1 MSIAAGSRGRRHEP
15 QRASDIARAA
25 ARQTVRTLTEDLK
38 PGKISHRLAYVRIG
52 VSLMLCAMLLRT
64 GYLQTIGS
72 GQYRDASVS
81 QRTRVNTV
89 HAERGSILDRNGLEL
104 AIPVPL
110 RTVYAD
116 PREVVDPVGTA
127 HAVAALLAMTPE
139 AEVALA
145 EKLQDKTSSFTYIAR
160 QASQEVA
167 DSLIALQLPGVS
179 AYNESGRE
187 LTSDGLRALVGRT
200 DPDGLGTSGLEKQFD
215 VLLAGVNGR
224 QVREVSA
231 KGQSIPATQDNS
243 VAAIPGKTLVTT
255 IDRNIQFQVDGIL
268 AQQIAR
274 LQARSGTAIVMDS
287 TTGEIFAMST
297 LRLNEDG
304 TYSADSGN
312 IAAVEANEPGSVAK
326 VFSIAAAINEG
337 KVDAT
342 TVFNVPPTFI
352 ANKGTKW
359 QQPINDAYPHGL
371 EDMSVRKII
380 VDSSN
385 VGTLMIGQ
393 TIGPDKLHD
402 YLKSFGFG
410 AKSAIDFPGET
421 KGILQPSDKW
431 AGAKKFTTSYGYG
444 YSATALQLIAGVNV
458 VANNGNY
465 VAPRLV
471 TATVTKDGVN
481 EPIAAGEQH
490 AVITPETAA
499 TMRSLMTDVVCFGTA
514 TLGKVPGMS
523 VAGKTGTAYKRQDNG
538 TYVADDGSRSYFAS
552 FIGFIPAQQ
561 PRFTVLVSIDE
572 PNADSMDRFGGT
584 AAAPVFANIAQVLI
598 SELDIRPNA
607 ADLGCPKERPAE
619 LGPKH

>member
-1 MSIAAGSRGRRHEP
+1 MSIAAGTRGRRHEP
-15 QRASDIARAA
+15 QRAGDIARAA

-52 VSLMLCAMLLRT
+52 VSLLLCAMLLRT

-81 QRTRVNTV
+81 QRTRVNV
-89 HAERGSILDRNGLEL
+89 LYAERGSILDRNGLEL
-104 AIPVPL
+104 ALPIPL

-116 PREVVDPVGTA
+116 PREVVDAIGTA
-127 HAVAALLAMTPE
+127 RAVAALLGMTPE

-145 EKLQDKTSSFTYIAR
+145 EKLQDKSKSFTYIAR

-167 DSLIALQLPGVS
+167 DTLLALDLPGVS
-179 AYNESGRE
+179 SYKESGRE

-215 VLLAGVNGR
+215 ILLAGVNGR

-231 KGQSIPATQDNS
+231 KGQSIPATQDNTVS
-243 VAAIPGKTLVTT
+243 AIPGKTLVTT

-287 TTGEIFAMST
+287 ATGEIYAMST

-342 TVFNVPPTFI
+342 SPFTVPPVFV

-359 QQPINDAYPHGL
+359 ENVLRDAYPH
-371 EDMSVRKII
+371 EIEEMSVRKIF

-385 VGTLMIGQ
+385 VGTLMVGQ

-402 YLKSFGFG
+402 YLQSFGFG
-410 AKSAIDFPGET
+410 AKSAVDFPGET
-421 KGILQPSDKW
+421 KGILLSADKW
-431 AGAKKFTTSYGYG
+431 VGSQKFTTSYGYG
-444 YSATALQLIAGVNV
+444 YSTTALQLIAGVNV

-471 TATVTKDGVN
+471 TATVTKDGLN
-481 EPIAAGEQH
+481 EPIAATEQH

-499 TMRSLMTDVVCFGTA
+499 TMRSLMSDVVCFGTA
-514 TLGKVPGMS
+514 TLGKVPGIT
-523 VAGKTGTAYKRQDNG
+523 VAGKTGTAYKRQDNK

-552 FIGFIPAQQ
+552 FVGFIPAQQ

-572 PNADSMDRFGGT
+572 PNAASLDRFGGT

-598 SELDIRPNA
+598 SELDIRPDA

>member
-1 MSIAAGSRGRRHEP
+1 MSIAAGSRGRRQEP
-15 QRASDIARAA
+15 QRASDMARAA

-104 AIPVPL
+104 AIPVPY

-231 KGQSIPATQDNS
+231 KGQSIPASQDSS

-287 TTGEIFAMST
+287 ATGEIFAMST

-337 KVDAT
+337 KVDST

-421 KGILQPSDKW
+421 KGILQSSDKW

-514 TLGKVPGMS
+514 TLGKVPGMT

>member
-15 QRASDIARAA
+15 QRAGDIARAA
-25 ARQTVRTLTEDLK
+25 ARHTVRKLTEDLK
-38 PGKISHRLAYVRIG
+38 PGKISHRLAYVRIV
-52 VSLMLCAMLLRT
+52 VSLLLCAMLLRT
-64 GYLQTIGS
+64 AYLQTVGS
-72 GQYRDASVS
+72 GQYRDASIS
-81 QRTRVNTV
+81 QRTRVNV
-89 HAERGSILDRNGLEL
+89 VKAERGSILDRNGLEL
-104 AIPVPL
+104 AIPIPM
-110 RTVYAD
+110 RTVFAD
-116 PREVVDPVGTA
+116 PREVIDPIGTA
-127 HAVAALLAMTPE
+127 RAIAALLAMSPE
-139 AEVALA
+139 AEIALA
-145 EKLQDKTSSFTYIAR
+145 EKLQDKTSSFTYVAR
-160 QASQEVA
+160 QTSQEVA
-167 DSLIALQLPGVS
+167 DSLIALGLPGVS
-179 AYNESGRE
+179 SYREAGRE
-187 LTSDGLRALVGRT
+187 LTSNGLRALVGRT
-200 DPDGLGTSGLEKQFD
+200 DPDGLGTSGLEMQFD
-215 VLLAGVNGR
+215 MLLAGVNGR
-224 QVREVSA
+224 EVREVSA
-231 KGQSIPATQDNS
+231 KGQSIPATQDDS
-243 VAAIPGKTLVTT
+243 VLAIPGKTLVTT

-268 AQQIAR
+268 AQQVAR

-287 TTGEIFAMST
+287 ATGEIFAMST

-337 KVDAT
+337 KVDST

-402 YLKSFGFG
+402 YLKLFGFG

-421 KGILQPSDKW
+421 KGILQSADKW

-444 YSATALQLIAGVNV
+444 YSTTALQMIAGVNV

-471 TATVTKDGVN
+471 TATVTNDGLS
-481 EPIAAGEQH
+481 EPIAATEQH

-499 TMRSLMTDVVCFGTA
+499 TMRALMSDVVCFGTA
-514 TLGKVPGMS
+514 TLGKVPGMT
-523 VAGKTGTAYKRQDNG
+523 VAGKTGTSYKRQDNG
-538 TYVADDGSRSYFAS
+538 TYIADDGSRSYFAS
-552 FIGFIPAQQ
+552 FVGFIPAQQ

-598 SELDIRPNA
+598 SELDIRPDA

>member
-15 QRASDIARAA
+15 QRAGDIARAA
-25 ARQTVRTLTEDLK
+25 ARHTVRTLTEDLK
-38 PGKISHRLAYVRIG
+38 PGKISHRLAYVRIV
-52 VSLMLCAMLLRT
+52 VSLLLCTMLLRT
-64 GYLQTIGS
+64 AYLQTIGS

-81 QRTRVNTV
+81 QRTRVNV
-89 HAERGSILDRNGLEL
+89 VKAERGSILDRNGLEL
-104 AIPVPL
+104 AIPIPL
-110 RTVYAD
+110 RTVFAD
-116 PREVVDPVGTA
+116 PREVIDPIGTA
-127 HAVAALLAMTPE
+127 RAIAALLAMSPE
-139 AEVALA
+139 AEIALA
-145 EKLQDKTSSFTYIAR
+145 EKLQDKTSSFTYVAR
-160 QASQEVA
+160 QTSQEVA
-167 DSLIALQLPGVS
+167 DSLIALGLPGVS
-179 AYNESGRE
+179 SYKESGRE

-243 VAAIPGKTLVTT
+243 VSAIPGMTLVTT

-268 AQQIAR
+268 AQQVAR

-287 TTGEIFAMST
+287 ATGEIFAMST

-337 KVDAT
+337 KVDST

-410 AKSAIDFPGET
+410 SKSAIDFPGET
-421 KGILQPSDKW
+421 KGILQSADKW

-444 YSATALQLIAGVNV
+444 YSTTALQMIAGVNV

-471 TATVTKDGVN
+471 TATVTKDGLN
-481 EPIAAGEQH
+481 EPIAATEQH

-499 TMRSLMTDVVCFGTA
+499 TMRALMSDVVCFGTA
-514 TLGKVPGMS
+514 TLGKVPGMT

-538 TYVADDGSRSYFAS
+538 TYVADDGSRAYFAS
-552 FIGFIPAQQ
+552 FVGFIPAQQ

-572 PNADSMDRFGGT
+572 PNADSLDRFGGT

-598 SELDIRPNA
+598 SELDIRPDA

>member
-15 QRASDIARAA
+15 QRASDLARAA

-52 VSLMLCAMLLRT
+52 VSLLLCAMLLRT

-81 QRTRVNTV
+81 QRTRVNV
-89 HAERGSILDRNGLEL
+89 VKAERGSILDRNGLEL
-104 AIPVPL
+104 AIPIPL
-110 RTVYAD
+110 RTVFAD
-116 PREVVDPVGTA
+116 PREVIDPVGTA
-127 HAVAALLAMTPE
+127 RAIAAVLAMSPE
-139 AEVALA
+139 AEIVLA
-145 EKLQDKTSSFTYIAR
+145 EKLQDKTSSFTYVAR
-160 QASQEVA
+160 QTTQEVA
-167 DSLIALQLPGVS
+167 DTLIALQLPGVS
-179 AYNESGRE
+179 SYKESGRE

-200 DPDGLGTSGLEKQFD
+200 DPDGLGTSGLEMQFD
-215 VLLAGVNGR
+215 LLLAGVNGR

-231 KGQSIPATQDNS
+231 KGQSIPATQDES
-243 VAAIPGKTLVTT
+243 VSAIPGKTLVTT

-287 TTGEIFAMST
+287 ATGEIFAMST

-337 KVDAT
+337 QVEPK
-342 TVFNVPPTFI
+342 TVFSVPPTFI

-359 QQPINDAYPHGL
+359 EQPINDAYPHGL
-371 EDMSVRKII
+371 EDMSVRKIL

-421 KGILQPSDKW
+421 KGILQSANKW
-431 AGAKKFTTSYGYG
+431 QGAKKFTTSYGYG
-444 YSATALQLIAGVNV
+444 YSTTALQLIAGVNV

-471 TATVTKDGVN
+471 TATVTKDGLN
-481 EPIAAGEQH
+481 ESIPPNEQH

-499 TMRSLMTDVVCFGTA
+499 TMRSMMSDVVCFGTA
-514 TLGKVPGMS
+514 TLGKVPGIK

-538 TYVADDGSRSYFAS
+538 KYAADDGSRSYFAS
-552 FIGFIPAQQ
+552 FVGFIPAEQ

-572 PNADSMDRFGGT
+572 PNANSLDRFGGT

-598 SELDIRPNA
+598 SELDIRPDA

>member
-15 QRASDIARAA
+15 QRAGDIARAA
-25 ARQTVRTLTEDLK
+25 ARNTVRTLTEDLK
-38 PGKISHRLAYVRIG
+38 PGKITHRLAYVRIL
-52 VSLMLCAMLLRT
+52 VSLLLCAMLIRT

-81 QRTRVNTV
+81 QRTRVNPV
-89 HAERGSILDRNGLEL
+89 KAERGSILDRNGLEL
-104 AIPVPL
+104 AIPIPL
-110 RTVYAD
+110 RTVVAD
-116 PREVVDPVGTA
+116 PREVIDPVGTA
-127 HAVAALLAMTPE
+127 RAIAVVLGLSPE
-139 AEVALA
+139 AEIALA
-145 EKLQDKTSSFTYIAR
+145 ERLQDKTLRFTYVAR
-160 QASQEVA
+160 QTSQEVA
-167 DSLIALQLPGVS
+167 DSLLALGLPGVS
-179 AYNESGRE
+179 SRKETGRE
-187 LTSDGLRALVGRT
+187 LTSEGLRARVGRT
-200 DPDGLGTSGLEKQFD
+200 DPDGLGTSGLEMQFD
-215 VLLAGVNGR
+215 ILLAGVDGR
-224 QVREVSA
+224 EVREVSA

-243 VAAIPGKTLVTT
+243 VSAIPGKTLVTT

-268 AQQIAR
+268 AQQVAR

-287 TTGEIFAMST
+287 ATGEIFAMST

-337 KVDAT
+337 KVDQKSS
-342 TVFNVPPTFI
+342 FNVPPLFV
-352 ANKGTKW
+352 ANKGTEW
-359 QQPINDAYPHGL
+359 ENVLRDAYPHGL
-371 EDMSVRKII
+371 EEMSVRKIF

-385 VGTLMIGQ
+385 VGTLMVGQ
-393 TIGPDKLHD
+393 TIGPEKLHD
-402 YLKSFGFG
+402 YLQSFGFG
-410 AKSAIDFPGET
+410 SKSAIDFPGET
-421 KGILQPSDKW
+421 KGILQPANKW
-431 AGAKKFTTSYGYG
+431 IGSKKFTMSYGYG
-444 YSATALQLIAGVNV
+444 YSTTALQLIAGVNV

-471 TATVTKDGVN
+471 TATVTKDGLN
-481 EPIAAGEQH
+481 EPIAATEQH

-499 TMRSLMTDVVCFGTA
+499 TMRALMSDVVCFGTA
-514 TLGKVPGMS
+514 TLGKVPGMT

-538 TYVADDGSRSYFAS
+538 KYAADDGSRSYFAS
-552 FIGFIPAQQ
+552 FVGFIPAQK

-572 PNADSMDRFGGT
+572 PNADSLDRFGGT

-598 SELDIRPNA
+598 SELDIRPDA

>member
-1 MSIAAGSRGRRHEP
+1 
-15 QRASDIARAA
+15 
-25 ARQTVRTLTEDLK
+25 
-38 PGKISHRLAYVRIG
+38 
-52 VSLMLCAMLLRT
+52 
-64 GYLQTIGS
+64 
-72 GQYRDASVS
+72 
-81 QRTRVNTV
+81 
-89 HAERGSILDRNGLEL
+89 
-104 AIPVPL
+104 
-110 RTVYAD
+110 VYAD
-116 PREVVDPVGTA
+116 PREVIDPIGTA
-127 HAVAALLAMTPE
+127 RAIAALLAMSPE
-139 AEVALA
+139 DEIALA
-145 EKLQDKTSSFTYIAR
+145 EKLQDKTSSFTYVAR
-160 QASQEVA
+160 QTSQEVA
-167 DSLIALQLPGVS
+167 DSLIALGLPGVS
-179 AYNESGRE
+179 SYKESGRE

-243 VAAIPGKTLVTT
+243 VSAIPGKTLVTT

-287 TTGEIFAMST
+287 ATGEIFAMST

-337 KVDAT
+337 KVDPT

-359 QQPINDAYPHGL
+359 EQPINDAYPHGL

-393 TIGPDKLHD
+393 TIGPDKMYD
-402 YLKSFGFG
+402 YLRSFGFG
-410 AKSAIDFPGET
+410 SKSAIEFPGET
-421 KGILQPSDKW
+421 KGILQSADKW

-444 YSATALQLIAGVNV
+444 YSTTALQLIAGVNV

-471 TATVTKDGVN
+471 TATVTRDGLN
-481 EPIAAGEQH
+481 ESIAAPEQH

-499 TMRSLMTDVVCFGTA
+499 TMRAMMSDVVCFGTA
-514 TLGKVPGMS
+514 KLGKVPGMT
-523 VAGKTGTAYKRQDNG
+523 VAGKTGTSYKRQDNG
-538 TYVADDGSRSYFAS
+538 TYIADDGSRSYFAS
-552 FIGFIPAQQ
+552 FVGFIPAQQ

-598 SELDIRPNA
+598 SELDIRPDA

>member
-1 MSIAAGSRGRRHEP
+1 MSIAAGTRGRRHEP
-15 QRASDIARAA
+15 QRAGDIARAA

-52 VSLMLCAMLLRT
+52 VSLLLCAMLLRT

-81 QRTRVNTV
+81 QRTRVNV
-89 HAERGSILDRNGLEL
+89 LYAERGSILDRNGLEL
-104 AIPVPL
+104 ALPIPL

-116 PREVVDPVGTA
+116 PREVVDAIGTA
-127 HAVAALLAMTPE
+127 RAVAALLGMTPE

-145 EKLQDKTSSFTYIAR
+145 EKLQDKSKSFTYIAR

-167 DSLIALQLPGVS
+167 DTLLALELPGVS
-179 AYNESGRE
+179 SYKESGRE

-215 VLLAGVNGR
+215 ILLAGVNGR

-231 KGQSIPATQDNS
+231 KGQSIPATQDNTVS
-243 VAAIPGKTLVTT
+243 AIPGKTLVTT

-274 LQARSGTAIVMDS
+274 LQARSGIAIVMDS
-287 TTGEIFAMST
+287 ATGEIYAMST

-342 TVFNVPPTFI
+342 SPFTVPPVFV

-359 QQPINDAYPHGL
+359 ENVLRDAYPH
-371 EDMSVRKII
+371 EIEEMSVRKIF

-385 VGTLMIGQ
+385 VGTLMVGQ

-402 YLKSFGFG
+402 YLQSFGFG
-410 AKSAIDFPGET
+410 AKSAVDFPGET
-421 KGILQPSDKW
+421 KGILQSADKW
-431 AGAKKFTTSYGYG
+431 VGSQKFTTSYGYG
-444 YSATALQLIAGVNV
+444 YSTTALQLIAGVNV

-471 TATVTKDGVN
+471 TATVTKDGLN
-481 EPIAAGEQH
+481 EPIAATEQH

-499 TMRSLMTDVVCFGTA
+499 TMRSLMSDVVCFGTA
-514 TLGKVPGMS
+514 TLGKVPGIT
-523 VAGKTGTAYKRQDNG
+523 VAGKTGTAYKRQDNK

-552 FIGFIPAQQ
+552 FVGFIPAQQ

-572 PNADSMDRFGGT
+572 PNAASLDRFGGT

-598 SELDIRPNA
+598 SELDIRPDA

>member
-1 MSIAAGSRGRRHEP
+1 MSIAAGTRGRRHEP
-15 QRASDIARAA
+15 QRAGDIARAA

-52 VSLMLCAMLLRT
+52 VSLLLCAMLLRT

-81 QRTRVNTV
+81 QRTRVNV
-89 HAERGSILDRNGLEL
+89 LYAERGSILDRNGLEL
-104 AIPVPL
+104 ALPIPL

-116 PREVVDPVGTA
+116 PREVVDAIGTA
-127 HAVAALLAMTPE
+127 RAVAALLGMTPE

-145 EKLQDKTSSFTYIAR
+145 EKLQDKSKSFTYIAR

-167 DSLIALQLPGVS
+167 DTLLALELPGVS
-179 AYNESGRE
+179 SYKESGRK

-215 VLLAGVNGR
+215 ILLAGVNGR

-231 KGQSIPATQDNS
+231 KGQSIPATQDNTVS
-243 VAAIPGKTLVTT
+243 AIPGKTLVTT

-274 LQARSGTAIVMDS
+274 LQARSGIAIVMDS
-287 TTGEIFAMST
+287 ATGEIYAMST

-342 TVFNVPPTFI
+342 SSFNVPPVFV
-352 ANKGTKW
+352 ANKGTQW
-359 QQPINDAYPHGL
+359 ENVLRDAYPHDL
-371 EDMSVRKII
+371 EEMSVRKIF

-385 VGTLMIGQ
+385 VGTLMVGQ

-402 YLKSFGFG
+402 YLQSFGFG
-410 AKSAIDFPGET
+410 AKSNVDFPGET
-421 KGILQPSDKW
+421 KGILQSADKW
-431 AGAKKFTTSYGYG
+431 VGSQKFTTSYGYG
-444 YSATALQLIAGVNV
+444 YSTTALQLIAGVNV

-471 TATVTKDGVN
+471 TATVTKDGLS
-481 EPIAAGEQH
+481 EPIAAPEQH

-499 TMRSLMTDVVCFGTA
+499 TMRAMMSDVVCFGTA
-514 TLGKVPGMS
+514 TLGRGPGMT

-538 TYVADDGSRSYFAS
+538 TYAADDGSRSYFAS
-552 FIGFIPAQQ
+552 FVGFIPAQQ

-572 PNADSMDRFGGT
+572 PNAASLDRFGGT

-598 SELDIRPNA
+598 SELDIRPDA

>member
-1 MSIAAGSRGRRHEP
+1 MSIAAGSRGRRQEP
-15 QRASDIARAA
+15 VRATDVARAA
-25 ARQTVRTLTEDLK
+25 ARQTVRTFTEDLK
-38 PGKISHRLAYVRIG
+38 PGKIGHRLFYVRTA
-52 VSLMLCAMLLRT
+52 VSLLLVAMLLRT
-64 GYLQTIGS
+64 GYLQTFGS
-72 GQYRDASVS
+72 GQYREASVA
-81 QRTRVNTV
+81 QRTRVRNII
-89 HAERGSILDRNGLEL
+89 AERGSILDRNGLEL

-110 RTVYAD
+110 RTVFAD
-116 PREVVDPVGTA
+116 PREVEDAIGTA
-127 HAVAALLAMTPE
+127 RALA
-139 AEVALA
+139 VALA
-145 EKLQDKTSSFTYIAR
+145 LSPEDEAALAVKLQDKTHSFLYIAR
-160 QASQEVA
+160 QTTQEVA
-167 DSLIALQLPGVS
+167 DSLLALGLPGVS

-200 DPDGLGTSGLEKQFD
+200 DPDGAGTAGLEMQFNE
-215 VLLAGVNGR
+215 LLAGVNGR
-224 QVREVSA
+224 LVREVSA
-231 KGQSIPATQDNS
+231 KGQSIPSTQDNS
-243 VAAIPGKTLVTT
+243 VPAIAGKTLVTT

-268 AQQIAR
+268 SQQIAR

-287 TTGEIFAMST
+287 ATGEIYAMST

-312 IAAVEANEPGSVAK
+312 FAAVEANEPGSVAK

-337 KVDAT
+337 TVDAT
-342 TVFNVPPTFI
+342 TSFKVPPVFI

-359 QQPINDAYPHGL
+359 EQPIKDAYPHGI
-371 EDMSVRKII
+371 EDMTVRKII

-385 VGTLMIGQ
+385 VGTLLVGQ

-410 AKSAIDFPGET
+410 AKTAIDFPGET
-421 KGILQPSDKW
+421 KGILQSANKW

-444 YSATALQLIAGVNV
+444 YSTTALQLIAGVNV

-471 TATVTKDGVN
+471 TATVTKDGLN
-481 EPIAAGEQH
+481 ESIAPTEQH

-499 TMRSLMTDVVCFGTA
+499 TMRSLMSDVVCFGTA
-514 TLGKVPGMS
+514 TLGKVSGMT
-523 VAGKTGTAYKRQDNG
+523 VAGKTGTAYKRQENG

-552 FIGFIPAQQ
+552 FVGFIPAQQ

-598 SELDIRPNA
+598 NELDIRPDA

>member
-15 QRASDIARAA
+15 QRAGDIARAA

-38 PGKISHRLAYVRIG
+38 PGKISHRLAYVRIA

-64 GYLQTIGS
+64 AYLQTIGS

-89 HAERGSILDRNGLEL
+89 KAERGSILDRNGLEL
-104 AIPVPL
+104 AIPIPL
-110 RTVYAD
+110 RTVVAD
-116 PREVVDPVGTA
+116 PREVIDPVGTA
-127 HAVAALLAMTPE
+127 RAIAVVLGLSPE
-139 AEVALA
+139 AEIALA
-145 EKLQDKTSSFTYIAR
+145 ERLQDKTLRFTYVAR
-160 QASQEVA
+160 QTSQEVA
-167 DSLIALQLPGVS
+167 DSLLALGLPGVS
-179 AYNESGRE
+179 SRKETGRE
-187 LTSDGLRALVGRT
+187 LTSEGLRALVGRT
-200 DPDGLGTSGLEKQFD
+200 DPDGLGTSGLEMQFD
-215 VLLAGVNGR
+215 ILLAGVDGR
-224 QVREVSA
+224 EVREVSA

-243 VAAIPGKTLVTT
+243 VSAIPGKTLVTT

-268 AQQIAR
+268 AQQVAR

-287 TTGEIFAMST
+287 ATGEIFAMST

-337 KVDAT
+337 KVDQKSS
-342 TVFNVPPTFI
+342 FNVPPLFV
-352 ANKGTKW
+352 ANKGTEW
-359 QQPINDAYPHGL
+359 ENVLRDAYPHGL
-371 EDMSVRKII
+371 EEMSVRKIF

-385 VGTLMIGQ
+385 VGTLMVGQ
-393 TIGPDKLHD
+393 TIGPEKLHD
-402 YLKSFGFG
+402 YLQSFGFG
-410 AKSAIDFPGET
+410 SKSAIDFPGET
-421 KGILQPSDKW
+421 KGILQPANKW
-431 AGAKKFTTSYGYG
+431 IGSKKFTMSYGYG
-444 YSATALQLIAGVNV
+444 YSTTALQLIAGVNV

-471 TATVTKDGVN
+471 TATVTKDGLN
-481 EPIAAGEQH
+481 EPIAATEQH

-499 TMRSLMTDVVCFGTA
+499 TMRALMSDVVCFGTA
-514 TLGKVPGMS
+514 TLGKVPGMT

-538 TYVADDGSRSYFAS
+538 KYAADDGSRSYFAS
-552 FIGFIPAQQ
+552 FVGFIPAQK

-572 PNADSMDRFGGT
+572 PNADSLDRFGGT

-598 SELDIRPNA
+598 SELDIRPDA

>member
-1 MSIAAGSRGRRHEP
+1 VSIAAGSRGRRQEP
-15 QRASDIARAA
+15 VRATDVARAA
-25 ARQTVRTLTEDLK
+25 ARQTVRTFTEDLK
-38 PGKISHRLAYVRIG
+38 PGKIGHRLFYIRMV
-52 VSLMLCAMLLRT
+52 VSLLLAAMLLRT
-64 GYLQTIGS
+64 GYLQTVGS
-72 GQYRDASVS
+72 GQYREASVA
-81 QRTRVNTV
+81 QRTRVRTIV
-89 HAERGSILDRNGLEL
+89 AERGSILDRNGLEL

-110 RTVYAD
+110 RTVFAD
-116 PREVVDPVGTA
+116 PREVEDAIGTA
-127 HAVAALLAMTPE
+127 RAIAATLALSPE
-139 AEVALA
+139 DEVALA
-145 EKLQDKTSSFTYIAR
+145 EKLQDKTRSFLYIAR
-160 QASQEVA
+160 QTTQEIA
-167 DSLIALQLPGVS
+167 DSLLALELPGVS
-179 AYNESGRE
+179 AYNEAGRE

-200 DPDGLGTSGLEKQFD
+200 DPDGAGTAGLEMQFD
-215 VLLAGVNGR
+215 MLLAGTNGR
-224 QVREVSA
+224 LVREVSA

-243 VAAIPGKTLVTT
+243 VPAVPGKTLVTT

-287 TTGEIFAMST
+287 ATGEIFAMST

-304 TYSADSGN
+304 TYTADSGN

-337 KVDAT
+337 KVDAST
-342 TVFNVPPTFI
+342 SFKVPPVFV

-359 QQPINDAYPHGL
+359 ENVIRDAYPHGL
-371 EDMSVRKII
+371 EDMSVRKIF

-385 VGTLMIGQ
+385 VGTLMAGQ

-410 AKSAIDFPGET
+410 AKTPIDFTGEN
-421 KGILQPSDKW
+421 KGILQSADKW
-431 AGAKKFTTSYGYG
+431 VGAQKFTTSYGYG
-444 YSATALQLIAGVNV
+444 YSSTALQLIAGVNV

-471 TATVTKDGVN
+471 TATVTKDGLN
-481 EPIAAGEQH
+481 EAIAPTEQH

-499 TMRSLMTDVVCFGTA
+499 VMRSLMSDVVCFGTA
-514 TLGKVPGMS
+514 TLGKVPGMT
-523 VAGKTGTAYKRQDNG
+523 VAGKTGTAYKRQENG
-538 TYVADDGSRSYFAS
+538 TYIADDGSRSYFAS
-552 FIGFIPAQQ
+552 FVGFIPAQQ

-598 SELDIRPNA
+598 NELDIRPDA

>member
-15 QRASDIARAA
+15 QRAGDIARAA

-38 PGKISHRLAYVRIG
+38 PGKISHRLAYVRIA

-64 GYLQTIGS
+64 AYLQTIGS

-89 HAERGSILDRNGLEL
+89 KAERGSILDRNGLEL
-104 AIPVPL
+104 AIPIPM
-110 RTVYAD
+110 RTVFAD
-116 PREVVDPVGTA
+116 PRQVIDPVGTA
-127 HAVAALLAMTPE
+127 RAIASLLTMSPE
-139 AEVALA
+139 AEIALA
-145 EKLQDKTSSFTYIAR
+145 EKLQDKTSSFTYVAR
-160 QASQEVA
+160 QTSQEVA
-167 DSLIALQLPGVS
+167 DSLIALGLPGVS
-179 AYNESGRE
+179 SYKESGRE

-215 VLLAGVNGR
+215 ELLAGVNGR

-243 VAAIPGKTLVTT
+243 VSAVPGKTLVTT

-287 TTGEIFAMST
+287 ATGEIYAMST

-337 KVDAT
+337 KVDRT

-359 QQPINDAYPHGL
+359 EQPLNDAYPHGL
-371 EDMSVRKII
+371 EDMSVRKIF

-385 VGTLMIGQ
+385 VGTLMVGQ
-393 TIGPDKLHD
+393 TIGTDKMHD
-402 YLKSFGFG
+402 YLQSFGFG
-410 AKSAIDFPGET
+410 SKSAIDFPGET
-421 KGILQPSDKW
+421 KGILQSANKW
-431 AGAKKFTTSYGYG
+431 VGSRKFTTSYGYG
-444 YSATALQLIAGVNV
+444 YSTTALQLIAGVNV

-471 TATVTKDGVN
+471 TATVTKDGLN
-481 EPIAAGEQH
+481 ESIAATEQH
-490 AVITPETAA
+490 AVISPETAA
-499 TMRSLMTDVVCFGTA
+499 TMRALMSDVVCFGTA
-514 TLGKVPGMS
+514 TLGKVPGMT

-538 TYVADDGSRSYFAS
+538 TYAADDGSRSYFAS
-552 FIGFIPAQQ
+552 FVGFIPAQQ

-598 SELDIRPNA
+598 SELDIRPDA

>member
-1 MSIAAGSRGRRHEP
+1 
-15 QRASDIARAA
+15 
-25 ARQTVRTLTEDLK
+25 LK

-52 VSLMLCAMLLRT
+52 VSLLLCAMLLRT

-81 QRTRVNTV
+81 QRTRVNV
-89 HAERGSILDRNGLEL
+89 LYAERGSILDRNGLEL
-104 AIPVPL
+104 ALPIPL

-116 PREVVDPVGTA
+116 PREVVDAIGTA
-127 HAVAALLAMTPE
+127 RAVAALLGMTPE

-145 EKLQDKTSSFTYIAR
+145 EKLQDKSKSFTYIAR

-167 DSLIALQLPGVS
+167 DTLLALELPGVS
-179 AYNESGRE
+179 SYKESGRK

-215 VLLAGVNGR
+215 ILLAGVNGR

-231 KGQSIPATQDNS
+231 KGQSIPATQDNTVS
-243 VAAIPGKTLVTT
+243 AIPGKTLVTT

-274 LQARSGTAIVMDS
+274 LQARSGIAIVMDS
-287 TTGEIFAMST
+287 ATGEIYAMST

-342 TVFNVPPTFI
+342 SPFTVPPVFV

-359 QQPINDAYPHGL
+359 ENVLRDAYPH
-371 EDMSVRKII
+371 EIEEMSVRKIF

-385 VGTLMIGQ
+385 VGTLMVGQ

-402 YLKSFGFG
+402 YLQSFGFG
-410 AKSAIDFPGET
+410 AKSAVDFPGET
-421 KGILQPSDKW
+421 KGILQSADKW
-431 AGAKKFTTSYGYG
+431 VGSQKFTTSYGYG
-444 YSATALQLIAGVNV
+444 YSTTALQLIAGVNV

-471 TATVTKDGVN
+471 TATVTKDGLN
-481 EPIAAGEQH
+481 EPIAATEQH

-499 TMRSLMTDVVCFGTA
+499 TMRSLMSDVVCFGTA
-514 TLGKVPGMS
+514 TLGKVPGIT
-523 VAGKTGTAYKRQDNG
+523 VAGKTGTAYKRQDNK

-552 FIGFIPAQQ
+552 FVGFIPAQQ

-572 PNADSMDRFGGT
+572 PNAASLDRFGGT

-598 SELDIRPNA
+598 SELDIRPDA

>member
-1 MSIAAGSRGRRHEP
+1 MSIAAGTRGRRHEP
-15 QRASDIARAA
+15 QRAGDIARAA

-52 VSLMLCAMLLRT
+52 VSLLLCAMLLRT

-81 QRTRVNTV
+81 QRTRVNV
-89 HAERGSILDRNGLEL
+89 LYAERGSILDRNGLEL
-104 AIPVPL
+104 ALPIPL

-116 PREVVDPVGTA
+116 PREVVDAIGTA
-127 HAVAALLAMTPE
+127 RAVAALLGMTPE

-145 EKLQDKTSSFTYIAR
+145 EKLQDKSKSFTYIAR

-167 DSLIALQLPGVS
+167 DTLLALELPGVS
-179 AYNESGRE
+179 SYKESGRK

-215 VLLAGVNGR
+215 ILLAGVNGR

-231 KGQSIPATQDNS
+231 KGQSIPATQDNTVS
-243 VAAIPGKTLVTT
+243 AIPGKTLVTT

-274 LQARSGTAIVMDS
+274 LQARSGIAIVMDS
-287 TTGEIFAMST
+287 ATGEIYAMST

-342 TVFNVPPTFI
+342 SPFTVPPVFV

-359 QQPINDAYPHGL
+359 ENVLRDAYPH
-371 EDMSVRKII
+371 EIEEMSVRKIF

-385 VGTLMIGQ
+385 VGTLMVGQ

-402 YLKSFGFG
+402 YLQSFGFG
-410 AKSAIDFPGET
+410 AKSAVDFPGET
-421 KGILQPSDKW
+421 KGILQSADKW
-431 AGAKKFTTSYGYG
+431 VGSQKFTTSYGYG
-444 YSATALQLIAGVNV
+444 YSTTALQLIAGVNV

-471 TATVTKDGVN
+471 TATVTKDGLN
-481 EPIAAGEQH
+481 EPIAATEQH
-490 AVITPETAA
+490 SVITPETAA
-499 TMRSLMTDVVCFGTA
+499 TMRSLMSDVVCFGTA
-514 TLGKVPGMS
+514 TLGKVPGIT
-523 VAGKTGTAYKRQDNG
+523 VAGKTGTAYKRQDNK

-552 FIGFIPAQQ
+552 FVGFIPAQQ

-572 PNADSMDRFGGT
+572 PNAASLDRFGGT

-598 SELDIRPNA
+598 SELDIRPDA

>member
-15 QRASDIARAA
+15 QRAGDMARAA

-38 PGKISHRLAYVRIG
+38 PGKISHRLAYVRIA

-89 HAERGSILDRNGLEL
+89 YAERGSILDRNGLEL

-116 PREVVDPVGTA
+116 PREVVDAVGTA
-127 HAVAALLAMTPE
+127 HAVAALLGMTPE

-145 EKLQDKTSSFTYIAR
+145 EKLQDKTKSFTYIAR

-215 VLLAGVNGR
+215 ILLAGVNGR

-243 VAAIPGKTLVTT
+243 VAAIAGKTLVTT

-268 AQQIAR
+268 AQQVAR

-287 TTGEIFAMST
+287 ATGEIFAMST

-337 KVDAT
+337 KVDPT
-342 TVFNVPPTFI
+342 TVFNVPPMFI

-393 TIGPDKLHD
+393 TIGSDTLHD

-421 KGILQPSDKW
+421 KGILQSADKW

-471 TATVTKDGVN
+471 TATVTKDGLN
-481 EPIAAGEQH
+481 EPIAATEQH

-514 TLGKVPGMS
+514 TLGKVPGMT

-598 SELDIRPNA
+598 SELDIRPTA

>member
-1 MSIAAGSRGRRHEP
+1 
-15 QRASDIARAA
+15 
-25 ARQTVRTLTEDLK
+25 
-38 PGKISHRLAYVRIG
+38 VRIG
-52 VSLMLCAMLLRT
+52 VSLLLCAMLLRT

-81 QRTRVNTV
+81 QRTRVNV
-89 HAERGSILDRNGLEL
+89 LYAERGSILDRNGLEL
-104 AIPVPL
+104 ALPIPL

-116 PREVVDPVGTA
+116 PREVVDAIGTA
-127 HAVAALLAMTPE
+127 RAVAALLGMTPE

-145 EKLQDKTSSFTYIAR
+145 EKLQDKSKSFTYIAR

-167 DSLIALQLPGVS
+167 DTLLALDLPGVS
-179 AYNESGRE
+179 SYKESGRE

-215 VLLAGVNGR
+215 ILLAGVNGR

-231 KGQSIPATQDNS
+231 KGQSIPATQDNTVS
-243 VAAIPGKTLVTT
+243 AIPGKTLVTT

-287 TTGEIFAMST
+287 ATGEIYAMST

-342 TVFNVPPTFI
+342 SPFTVPPVFV
-352 ANKGTKW
+352 ANKGTEW
-359 QQPINDAYPHGL
+359 ENVLRDAYPH
-371 EDMSVRKII
+371 EIEEMSVRKIF

-385 VGTLMIGQ
+385 VGTLMVGQ

-402 YLKSFGFG
+402 YLQSFGFG
-410 AKSAIDFPGET
+410 AKSAVDFPGET
-421 KGILQPSDKW
+421 KGILQSADKW
-431 AGAKKFTTSYGYG
+431 VGSQKFTTSYGYG
-444 YSATALQLIAGVNV
+444 YSTTALQLIAGVNV

-471 TATVTKDGVN
+471 TATVTKDGLN
-481 EPIAAGEQH
+481 EPIAATEQH

-499 TMRSLMTDVVCFGTA
+499 TMRSLMSDVVCFGTA
-514 TLGKVPGMS
+514 TLGKVPGIT
-523 VAGKTGTAYKRQDNG
+523 VAGKTGTAYKRQDNK

-552 FIGFIPAQQ
+552 FVGFIPAQQ

-572 PNADSMDRFGGT
+572 PNAASLDRFGGT

-598 SELDIRPNA
+598 SELDIRPDA

>member
-1 MSIAAGSRGRRHEP
+1 MSIAAGTRGRRHEP
-15 QRASDIARAA
+15 QRAGDIARAA

-52 VSLMLCAMLLRT
+52 VSLLLCAMLLRT

-81 QRTRVNTV
+81 QRTRVNV
-89 HAERGSILDRNGLEL
+89 LYAERGSILDRNGLEL
-104 AIPVPL
+104 ALPIPL

-116 PREVVDPVGTA
+116 PREVVDAIGTA
-127 HAVAALLAMTPE
+127 RAVAALLGMTPE

-145 EKLQDKTSSFTYIAR
+145 EKLQDKSKSFTYIAR

-167 DSLIALQLPGVS
+167 DTLLALELPGVS
-179 AYNESGRE
+179 SYKESGRE

-215 VLLAGVNGR
+215 ILLAGVNGR

-231 KGQSIPATQDNS
+231 KGQSIPATQDNTVS
-243 VAAIPGKTLVTT
+243 AIPGKTLVTT

-274 LQARSGTAIVMDS
+274 LQARSGIAIVMDS
-287 TTGEIFAMST
+287 ATGEIYAMST

-342 TVFNVPPTFI
+342 SPFTVPPVFV

-359 QQPINDAYPHGL
+359 ENVLRDAYPH
-371 EDMSVRKII
+371 EIEEMSVRKIF

-385 VGTLMIGQ
+385 VGTLMVGQ

-402 YLKSFGFG
+402 YLQSFGFG
-410 AKSAIDFPGET
+410 AKSAVDFPGET
-421 KGILQPSDKW
+421 KGILQSADKW
-431 AGAKKFTTSYGYG
+431 VGSQKFTTSYGYG
-444 YSATALQLIAGVNV
+444 YSTTALQLIAGVNV

-471 TATVTKDGVN
+471 TATVTKDGLN
-481 EPIAAGEQH
+481 EPIAATEQH

-499 TMRSLMTDVVCFGTA
+499 TMRSLMSDVVCFGTA
-514 TLGKVPGMS
+514 TLGKVPGIT
-523 VAGKTGTAYKRQDNG
+523 VAGKTGTAYKRQDNK

-552 FIGFIPAQQ
+552 FVGFIPSQQ

-572 PNADSMDRFGGT
+572 PNAASLDRFGGT

-598 SELDIRPNA
+598 SELDIRPDA

>member
-15 QRASDIARAA
+15 QRAGDIARAA

-38 PGKISHRLAYVRIG
+38 PGKITHRLAYVRIL
-52 VSLMLCAMLLRT
+52 VSLLLCAMLIRT

-89 HAERGSILDRNGLEL
+89 KAERGSILDRNGLEL
-104 AIPVPL
+104 AIPIPL
-110 RTVYAD
+110 RTVFAD
-116 PREVVDPVGTA
+116 PREVIDPVGTA
-127 HAVAALLAMTPE
+127 RAIAVVLGLSPE
-139 AEVALA
+139 AEIALA
-145 EKLQDKTSSFTYIAR
+145 ERLQDKTLSFTYVAR
-160 QASQEVA
+160 QTSQEVA
-167 DSLIALQLPGVS
+167 DSLLALGLPGVS
-179 AYNESGRE
+179 SRKETGRE
-187 LTSDGLRALVGRT
+187 LTSEGLRALVGRT
-200 DPDGLGTSGLEKQFD
+200 DPDGLGTSGLEMQFD
-215 VLLAGVNGR
+215 ILLAGVDGR
-224 QVREVSA
+224 EVREVSA

-243 VAAIPGKTLVTT
+243 VSAIPGKTLVTT

-268 AQQIAR
+268 AQQVAR

-287 TTGEIFAMST
+287 ATGEIFAMST

-337 KVDAT
+337 KVDPT

-359 QQPINDAYPHGL
+359 QQPINDAYPHGV

-385 VGTLMIGQ
+385 VGTLLIGQ

-402 YLKSFGFG
+402 YLQSFGFG
-410 AKSAIDFPGET
+410 SKSAIDFPGET
-421 KGILQPSDKW
+421 KGILQSADKW

-444 YSATALQLIAGVNV
+444 YSTTALQLIAGVNV

-471 TATVTKDGVN
+471 TATVTKDGLN
-481 EPIAAGEQH
+481 EPIAATEQH

-514 TLGKVPGMS
+514 TLGKVPGMT

-598 SELDIRPNA
+598 SELDIRPTA

>member
-1 MSIAAGSRGRRHEP
+1 MSIAAGTRGRRHEP
-15 QRASDIARAA
+15 QRAGDIARAA

-52 VSLMLCAMLLRT
+52 VSLLLCAMLLRT

-81 QRTRVNTV
+81 QRTRVNV
-89 HAERGSILDRNGLEL
+89 LYAERGSILDRNGLEL
-104 AIPVPL
+104 ALPIPL

-116 PREVVDPVGTA
+116 PREVVDAIGTA
-127 HAVAALLAMTPE
+127 RAVAALLGMTPE

-145 EKLQDKTSSFTYIAR
+145 EKLQDKSKSFTYIAR

-167 DSLIALQLPGVS
+167 DTLLALELPGVS
-179 AYNESGRE
+179 SYKESGRK

-215 VLLAGVNGR
+215 ILLAGVNGR

-231 KGQSIPATQDNS
+231 KGQSIPATQDNTVS
-243 VAAIPGKTLVTT
+243 AIPGKTLVTT

-274 LQARSGTAIVMDS
+274 LQARSGIAIVMDS
-287 TTGEIFAMST
+287 ATGEIYAMST

-342 TVFNVPPTFI
+342 SPFTVPPVFV

-359 QQPINDAYPHGL
+359 ENVLRDAYPH
-371 EDMSVRKII
+371 EIEEMSVRKIF

-385 VGTLMIGQ
+385 VGTLMVGQ

-402 YLKSFGFG
+402 YLQSFGFG
-410 AKSAIDFPGET
+410 AKSAVDFPGET
-421 KGILQPSDKW
+421 KGILQSADKW
-431 AGAKKFTTSYGYG
+431 VGSQKFTTSYGYG
-444 YSATALQLIAGVNV
+444 YSTTALQLIAGVNV

-471 TATVTKDGVN
+471 TATVTKDGLN
-481 EPIAAGEQH
+481 EPIAATEQH

-499 TMRSLMTDVVCFGTA
+499 TMRSLMSDVVCFGTA
-514 TLGKVPGMS
+514 TLGKVPGIT
-523 VAGKTGTAYKRQDNG
+523 VAGKTGTAYKRQDNK

-552 FIGFIPAQQ
+552 FVGFIPAQQ

-572 PNADSMDRFGGT
+572 PNAASLDRFGGT

-598 SELDIRPNA
+598 SELDIRPDA

>member
-15 QRASDIARAA
+15 QRAGDIARAA

-38 PGKISHRLAYVRIG
+38 PGKISHRLAYVRIV
-52 VSLMLCAMLLRT
+52 VSLALCAMLLRT
-64 GYLQTIGS
+64 AYLQTIGS

-89 HAERGSILDRNGLEL
+89 YAERGSILDRNGLEL
-104 AIPVPL
+104 AIPIPL

-116 PREVVDPVGTA
+116 PREVVDAFGTA
-127 HAVAALLAMTPE
+127 RAVAALLGMTPE

-145 EKLQDKTSSFTYIAR
+145 EKLQDKTKSFTYIAR

-167 DSLIALQLPGVS
+167 ASLIALDLPGVS
-179 AYNESGRE
+179 SYKESGRE

-243 VAAIPGKTLVTT
+243 VSAIPGKTLVTT

-268 AQQIAR
+268 AQQVAR

-287 TTGEIFAMST
+287 ATGEIFAMST

-337 KVDAT
+337 KVDPT

-410 AKSAIDFPGET
+410 SKSAIDFPGET
-421 KGILQPSDKW
+421 KGILQSADKW

-444 YSATALQLIAGVNV
+444 YSTTALQLIAGVNV

-471 TATVTKDGVN
+471 TATVTKDGLN
-481 EPIAAGEQH
+481 ESIAATEQH
-490 AVITPETAA
+490 AVISPETAA
-499 TMRSLMTDVVCFGTA
+499 TMRALMSDVVCFGTA
-514 TLGKVPGMS
+514 TLGKVPGMT

-538 TYVADDGSRSYFAS
+538 KYAADDGSRSYFAS
-552 FIGFIPAQQ
+552 FVGFIPAQQ

-598 SELDIRPNA
+598 NELDIRPDA

>member
-1 MSIAAGSRGRRHEP
+1 MS
-15 QRASDIARAA
+15 
-25 ARQTVRTLTEDLK
+25 
-38 PGKISHRLAYVRIG
+38 
-52 VSLMLCAMLLRT
+52 
-64 GYLQTIGS
+64 
-72 GQYRDASVS
+72 
-81 QRTRVNTV
+81 
-89 HAERGSILDRNGLEL
+89 
-104 AIPVPL
+104 
-110 RTVYAD
+110 
-116 PREVVDPVGTA
+116 
-127 HAVAALLAMTPE
+127 PE

-145 EKLQDKTSSFTYIAR
+145 EKLQNKTSSFTYIAR
-160 QASQEVA
+160 QATQEVA

-179 AYNESGRE
+179 SYKESGRE

-200 DPDGLGTSGLEKQFD
+200 DPDGLGTSGLEMQFD
-215 VLLAGVNGR
+215 MLLAGVNGR
-224 QVREVSA
+224 EVREVSA
-231 KGQSIPATQDNS
+231 KGQSIPATQDSS

-268 AQQIAR
+268 AQQVAR

-287 TTGEIFAMST
+287 ATGEIFAMST

-337 KVDAT
+337 KVDPT

-385 VGTLMIGQ
+385 VGTLMVGQ
-393 TIGPDKLHD
+393 TIGPDKLYD

-410 AKSAIDFPGET
+410 AKSAINFPGET
-421 KGILQPSDKW
+421 KGILQSADKW

-444 YSATALQLIAGVNV
+444 YSTTALQLIAGVNV

-481 EPIAAGEQH
+481 ESIAATAQH
-490 AVITPETAA
+490 SVISPETAA
-499 TMRSLMTDVVCFGTA
+499 TMRSMMSDVVCFGTA
-514 TLGKVPGMS
+514 TLGKVPGIT
-523 VAGKTGTAYKRQDNG
+523 VGGKTGTAYKRQDNG
-538 TYVADDGSRSYFAS
+538 TYAADDGSRSYFAS
-552 FIGFIPAQQ
+552 FVGFIPAQQ

-572 PNADSMDRFGGT
+572 PNADSLDRFGGT

-598 SELDIRPNA
+598 SELDIRPDA

>member
-15 QRASDIARAA
+15 QRAGDIARAA

-38 PGKISHRLAYVRIG
+38 PGKISHRLAYVRIV
-52 VSLMLCAMLLRT
+52 VSLALCAMLLRT
-64 GYLQTIGS
+64 AYLQTIGS

-89 HAERGSILDRNGLEL
+89 YAERGSILDRNGLEL
-104 AIPVPL
+104 AIPIPL

-116 PREVVDPVGTA
+116 PREVVDAFGTA
-127 HAVAALLAMTPE
+127 RAVAALLGMTPE

-145 EKLQDKTSSFTYIAR
+145 EKLQDKTKSFTYIAR

-167 DSLIALQLPGVS
+167 ASLIALDLPGVS
-179 AYNESGRE
+179 SYKESGRE

-243 VAAIPGKTLVTT
+243 VSAIPGKTLVTT

-268 AQQIAR
+268 AQQVAR

-287 TTGEIFAMST
+287 ATGEIFAMST

-312 IAAVEANEPGSVAK
+312 FAAVEANEPGSVAK

-337 KVDAT
+337 KVDPT

-410 AKSAIDFPGET
+410 SKSAIDFPGET
-421 KGILQPSDKW
+421 KGILQSADKW

-444 YSATALQLIAGVNV
+444 YSTTALQLIAGVNV

-471 TATVTKDGVN
+471 TATVTKDGLN
-481 EPIAAGEQH
+481 ESIAPTEQH

-499 TMRSLMTDVVCFGTA
+499 TMRSMMSDIVCFGTA
-514 TLGKVPGMS
+514 TLGKVPGMK

-538 TYVADDGSRSYFAS
+538 TYIADDGSRSYFAS
-552 FIGFIPAQQ
+552 FVGFIPAQQ

-572 PNADSMDRFGGT
+572 PNANSMDRFGGT

-598 SELDIRPNA
+598 SELDIRPDA

>member
-287 TTGEIFAMST
+287 ATGEIFAMST

-421 KGILQPSDKW
+421 KGILQSSDKW

-514 TLGKVPGMS
+514 TLGKVPGMT

>member
-89 HAERGSILDRNGLEL
+89 RAERGSILDRNGLEL

-287 TTGEIFAMST
+287 ATGEIFAMST

-421 KGILQPSDKW
+421 KGILQSSDKW

-514 TLGKVPGMS
+514 TLGKVPGMT

>member
-1 MSIAAGSRGRRHEP
+1 VI
-15 QRASDIARAA
+15 
-25 ARQTVRTLTEDLK
+25 
-38 PGKISHRLAYVRIG
+38 
-52 VSLMLCAMLLRT
+52 
-64 GYLQTIGS
+64 
-72 GQYRDASVS
+72 
-81 QRTRVNTV
+81 
-89 HAERGSILDRNGLEL
+89 
-104 AIPVPL
+104 
-110 RTVYAD
+110 
-116 PREVVDPVGTA
+116 DPVGTA
-127 HAVAALLAMTPE
+127 RAIAAVLAMSPE
-139 AEVALA
+139 AEIALA
-145 EKLQDKTSSFTYIAR
+145 EKLQDKTSSFTYVAR
-160 QASQEVA
+160 QTSQEVA

-179 AYNESGRE
+179 SYKETGRE

-200 DPDGLGTSGLEKQFD
+200 DPDGLGTAGLEMQFD
-215 VLLAGVNGR
+215 MLLAGVNGR

-231 KGQSIPATQDNS
+231 KGQSIPATQEDS

-287 TTGEIFAMST
+287 TTGEIYAMST

-337 KVDAT
+337 QVDSKT
-342 TVFNVPPTFI
+342 SFTVPPVFV
-352 ANKGTKW
+352 ANKGTQW
-359 QQPINDAYPHGL
+359 ESAIRDAYPHGI
-371 EDMSVRKII
+371 EDMSVRKIF

-385 VGTLMIGQ
+385 VGTLMVGQ

-402 YLKSFGFG
+402 YLKLFGFG
-410 AKSAIDFPGET
+410 TKSAVDFPGET
-421 KGILQPSDKW
+421 KGILQSANKW
-431 AGAKKFTTSYGYG
+431 QGAKKFTTSYGYG
-444 YSATALQLIAGVNV
+444 YSTTALQLIAGVNV

-471 TATVTKDGVN
+471 TATVTRDGLN
-481 EPIAAGEQH
+481 ESIAPQEQH

-499 TMRSLMTDVVCFGTA
+499 TMRVMMSDVVCFGTA
-514 TLGKVPGMS
+514 TLGKVPGMT
-523 VAGKTGTAYKRQDNG
+523 VAGKTGTAYKRQDNK

-552 FIGFIPAQQ
+552 FVGFIPAQQ

-572 PNADSMDRFGGT
+572 PNAESMDRFGGT

-598 SELDIRPNA
+598 NELDIRPDA

>member
-1 MSIAAGSRGRRHEP
+1 
-15 QRASDIARAA
+15 
-25 ARQTVRTLTEDLK
+25 
-38 PGKISHRLAYVRIG
+38 
-52 VSLMLCAMLLRT
+52 
-64 GYLQTIGS
+64 
-72 GQYRDASVS
+72 
-81 QRTRVNTV
+81 VNV
-89 HAERGSILDRNGLEL
+89 VKAERGSILDRNGLEL
-104 AIPVPL
+104 AIPIPL
-110 RTVYAD
+110 RTVFAD
-116 PREVVDPVGTA
+116 PREVIDPIGTA
-127 HAVAALLAMTPE
+127 RAIAALLAMSPE
-139 AEVALA
+139 DEIALA
-145 EKLQDKTSSFTYIAR
+145 EKLQDKTSSFTYVAR
-160 QASQEVA
+160 QTSQEVA
-167 DSLIALQLPGVS
+167 DSLIALGLPGVS
-179 AYNESGRE
+179 SYKESGRE

-231 KGQSIPATQDNS
+231 KGQSIPATQDDS
-243 VAAIPGKTLVTT
+243 VSAIPGKTLVTT

-287 TTGEIFAMST
+287 ATGEIFAMST

-337 KVDAT
+337 KVGPM

-359 QQPINDAYPHGL
+359 EQPINDAYPHGL

-393 TIGPDKLHD
+393 TIGPDKMYD
-402 YLKSFGFG
+402 YLRSFGFG
-410 AKSAIDFPGET
+410 SKSAIGFPGET
-421 KGILQPSDKW
+421 KGILQSADKW

-444 YSATALQLIAGVNV
+444 YSTTALQLIAGVNV

-471 TATVTKDGVN
+471 TATVTRDGLN
-481 EPIAAGEQH
+481 EPIAATEQH

-499 TMRSLMTDVVCFGTA
+499 TMRALMSDVVCFGTA
-514 TLGKVPGMS
+514 KLGKVPGMT
-523 VAGKTGTAYKRQDNG
+523 VAGKTGTSYKRQDNG
-538 TYVADDGSRSYFAS
+538 TYIADDGSRSYFAS
-552 FIGFIPAQQ
+552 FVGFIPAQQ

-598 SELDIRPNA
+598 SELDIRPDA

>member
-15 QRASDIARAA
+15 QRAGDIARAA

-38 PGKISHRLAYVRIG
+38 PGKISHRLAYVRIV
-52 VSLMLCAMLLRT
+52 VSLLLCAMLLRT
-64 GYLQTIGS
+64 GYLQTFGS

-81 QRTRVNTV
+81 QRTRVNV
-89 HAERGSILDRNGLEL
+89 VKAERGSILDRNGLEL
-104 AIPVPL
+104 AIPIPL
-110 RTVYAD
+110 RTVFAD
-116 PREVVDPVGTA
+116 PREVIDPVGTA
-127 HAVAALLAMTPE
+127 RAIAAVLAMSPE
-139 AEVALA
+139 AELALA
-145 EKLQDKTSSFTYIAR
+145 ERLQNKTSSFTYVAR
-160 QASQEVA
+160 QTTQEVA
-167 DSLIALQLPGVS
+167 DSLIALGLPGVS
-179 AYNESGRE
+179 SRKETGRE
-187 LTSDGLRALVGRT
+187 LTSEGLRALVGRT
-200 DPDGLGTSGLEKQFD
+200 DPDGLGTSGLELQFD
-215 VLLAGVNGR
+215 MLLAGVNGR

-231 KGQSIPATQDNS
+231 KGQSIPATQDES

-287 TTGEIFAMST
+287 ATGEIFAMST

-312 IAAVEANEPGSVAK
+312 FAAVEANEPGSVAK

-337 KVDAT
+337 QVDSK
-342 TVFNVPPTFI
+342 TVFSVPPTFI
-352 ANKGTKW
+352 ANKGTQW
-359 QQPINDAYPHGL
+359 EQPLNDAYPHGL
-371 EDMSVRKII
+371 EDMSVRKIF

-410 AKSAIDFPGET
+410 AKSAVGFPGET
-421 KGILQPSDKW
+421 KGILQSANKW
-431 AGAKKFTTSYGYG
+431 QGAKKFTTSYGYG
-444 YSATALQLIAGVNV
+444 YSTTALQLIAGVNV

-471 TATVTKDGVN
+471 TATVTRDGLN
-481 EPIAAGEQH
+481 ESIAPEEQH

-499 TMRSLMTDVVCFGTA
+499 TMRAMMSDVVCFGTA
-514 TLGKVPGMS
+514 TLGKVPGMT
-523 VAGKTGTAYKRQDNG
+523 VAGKTGTAYKRQDNK

-552 FIGFIPAQQ
+552 FVGFIPAQQ

-572 PNADSMDRFGGT
+572 PNAESMDRFGGT

-598 SELDIRPNA
+598 NELDIRPDA

>member
-15 QRASDIARAA
+15 QRAGDIARAA

-38 PGKISHRLAYVRIG
+38 PGKISHRLAYVRIL
-52 VSLMLCAMLLRT
+52 VSLLLCAMLIRT

-89 HAERGSILDRNGLEL
+89 KAERGSILDRNGLEL
-104 AIPVPL
+104 AIPIPL
-110 RTVYAD
+110 RTVFAD
-116 PREVVDPVGTA
+116 PREVIDPVGTA
-127 HAVAALLAMTPE
+127 RAIAVVLGLSPE
-139 AEVALA
+139 AEIALA
-145 EKLQDKTSSFTYIAR
+145 ERLQDKTLSFTYVAR
-160 QASQEVA
+160 QTSQEVA
-167 DSLIALQLPGVS
+167 DSLLALGLPGVS
-179 AYNESGRE
+179 SRKETGRE
-187 LTSDGLRALVGRT
+187 LTSEGLRALVGRT
-200 DPDGLGTSGLEKQFD
+200 DPDGLGTSGLEMQFD
-215 VLLAGVNGR
+215 ILLAGVDGR
-224 QVREVSA
+224 EVREVSA

-243 VAAIPGKTLVTT
+243 VSAIPGKTLVTT

-268 AQQIAR
+268 AQQVAR

-287 TTGEIFAMST
+287 ATGEIFAMST

-337 KVDAT
+337 KVDPT

-359 QQPINDAYPHGL
+359 QQPINDAFPHGV

-385 VGTLMIGQ
+385 VGTLLIGQ

-410 AKSAIDFPGET
+410 SKSAIDFPGET
-421 KGILQPSDKW
+421 KGILQSADKW

-444 YSATALQLIAGVNV
+444 YSTTALQLIAGVNV

-471 TATVTKDGVN
+471 TATVTKDGLN
-481 EPIAAGEQH
+481 EPIAATEQH

-499 TMRSLMTDVVCFGTA
+499 TMRALMSDVVCFGTA
-514 TLGKVPGMS
+514 TLGKVPGMT

-538 TYVADDGSRSYFAS
+538 TYSADDGSRSYFAS
-552 FIGFIPAQQ
+552 FVGFIPAQK

-572 PNADSMDRFGGT
+572 PNADSLDRFGGT

-598 SELDIRPNA
+598 SELDIRPGA

>member
-15 QRASDIARAA
+15 QRAGDIARAA

-38 PGKISHRLAYVRIG
+38 PGKISHRLAYVRIL
-52 VSLMLCAMLLRT
+52 VSLLLCAMLIRT

-89 HAERGSILDRNGLEL
+89 KAERGSILDRNGLEL
-104 AIPVPL
+104 AIPIPL
-110 RTVYAD
+110 RTVFAD
-116 PREVVDPVGTA
+116 PREVIDPVGTA
-127 HAVAALLAMTPE
+127 RAIAVVLGLSPE
-139 AEVALA
+139 AEIALA
-145 EKLQDKTSSFTYIAR
+145 ERLQDKTLSFTYVAR
-160 QASQEVA
+160 QTSQEVA
-167 DSLIALQLPGVS
+167 DSLLALGLPGVS
-179 AYNESGRE
+179 SRKETGRE
-187 LTSDGLRALVGRT
+187 LTSEGLRALVGRT
-200 DPDGLGTSGLEKQFD
+200 DPDGLGTSGLEMQFD
-215 VLLAGVNGR
+215 ILLAGVDGR
-224 QVREVSA
+224 EVREVSA

-243 VAAIPGKTLVTT
+243 VSAIPGKTLVTT

-268 AQQIAR
+268 AQQVAR

-287 TTGEIFAMST
+287 ATGEIFAMST

-337 KVDAT
+337 KVDPT

-359 QQPINDAYPHGL
+359 QQPINDAFPHGV

-385 VGTLMIGQ
+385 VGTLLIGQ

-410 AKSAIDFPGET
+410 SKSAIDFPGET
-421 KGILQPSDKW
+421 KGILQSADKW

-444 YSATALQLIAGVNV
+444 YSTTALQLIAGVNV

-471 TATVTKDGVN
+471 TATVTKDGLN
-481 EPIAAGEQH
+481 EPIAATEQH

-514 TLGKVPGMS
+514 TLGKVPGMT

-598 SELDIRPNA
+598 SELDIRPTA

>member
-1 MSIAAGSRGRRHEP
+1 MSIAAGTRGRRHEP
-15 QRASDIARAA
+15 QRAGDIARAA

-52 VSLMLCAMLLRT
+52 VSLLLCAMLLRT

-81 QRTRVNTV
+81 QRTRVNV
-89 HAERGSILDRNGLEL
+89 LYAERGSILDRNGLEL
-104 AIPVPL
+104 ALPIPL

-116 PREVVDPVGTA
+116 PREVVDAIGTA
-127 HAVAALLAMTPE
+127 RAVAALLGMTPE

-145 EKLQDKTSSFTYIAR
+145 EKLQDKSKSFTYIAR

-167 DSLIALQLPGVS
+167 DTLLALELPGVS
-179 AYNESGRE
+179 SYKESGRE

-215 VLLAGVNGR
+215 ILLAGVNGR

-231 KGQSIPATQDNS
+231 KGQSIPATQDNTVS
-243 VAAIPGKTLVTT
+243 AIPGKTLVTT

-274 LQARSGTAIVMDS
+274 LQARSGIAIVMDS
-287 TTGEIFAMST
+287 ATGEIYAMST

-342 TVFNVPPTFI
+342 SPFTVPPVFV

-359 QQPINDAYPHGL
+359 EDVLRDAYPH
-371 EDMSVRKII
+371 EIEEMSVRKIF

-385 VGTLMIGQ
+385 VGTLMVGQ

-402 YLKSFGFG
+402 YLQSFGFG
-410 AKSAIDFPGET
+410 AKSAVDFPGET
-421 KGILQPSDKW
+421 KGILQSADKW
-431 AGAKKFTTSYGYG
+431 VGSQKFTTSYGYG
-444 YSATALQLIAGVNV
+444 YSTTALQLIAGVNV

-471 TATVTKDGVN
+471 TATVTKDGLN
-481 EPIAAGEQH
+481 EPIAATEQH

-499 TMRSLMTDVVCFGTA
+499 TMRSLMSDVVCFGTA
-514 TLGKVPGMS
+514 TLGKVPGIT
-523 VAGKTGTAYKRQDNG
+523 VAGKTGTAYKRQDNK

-552 FIGFIPAQQ
+552 FVGFIPAQQ

-572 PNADSMDRFGGT
+572 PNAASLDRFGGT

-598 SELDIRPNA
+598 SELDIRPDA

>member
-15 QRASDIARAA
+15 QRAGDIARAA

-52 VSLMLCAMLLRT
+52 VSLLLCAMLLRT

-81 QRTRVNTV
+81 QRTRVNV
-89 HAERGSILDRNGLEL
+89 LYAERGSILDRNGLEL
-104 AIPVPL
+104 ALPIPL

-116 PREVVDPVGTA
+116 PREVVDAIGTA
-127 HAVAALLAMTPE
+127 RAVAALLGMTPE

-145 EKLQDKTSSFTYIAR
+145 EKLQDKSKSFTYIAR

-167 DSLIALQLPGVS
+167 DTLLALGLPGVS
-179 AYNESGRE
+179 SYKESGRE

-215 VLLAGVNGR
+215 ILLAGVNGR

-231 KGQSIPATQDNS
+231 KGQSIPATQDNTVS
-243 VAAIPGKTLVTT
+243 AIPGKTLVTT

-287 TTGEIFAMST
+287 ATGEIYAMST

-342 TVFNVPPTFI
+342 SPFTVPPVFV
-352 ANKGTKW
+352 ANKGTEW
-359 QQPINDAYPHGL
+359 ENVLRDAYPH
-371 EDMSVRKII
+371 EIEEMSVRKIF

-385 VGTLMIGQ
+385 VGTLMVGQ

-402 YLKSFGFG
+402 YLQSFGFG
-410 AKSAIDFPGET
+410 AKSAVDFPGET
-421 KGILQPSDKW
+421 KGILQSADKW
-431 AGAKKFTTSYGYG
+431 VGSQKFTTSYGYG
-444 YSATALQLIAGVNV
+444 YSTTALQLIAGVNV

-471 TATVTKDGVN
+471 TATVTKDGLN
-481 EPIAAGEQH
+481 EPIAATEQH

-499 TMRSLMTDVVCFGTA
+499 TMRSLMSDVVCFGTA
-514 TLGKVPGMS
+514 TLGKVPGIT
-523 VAGKTGTAYKRQDNG
+523 VAGKTGTAYKRQDNK

-552 FIGFIPAQQ
+552 FVGFIPAQQ

-572 PNADSMDRFGGT
+572 PNAASLDRFGGT

-598 SELDIRPNA
+598 SELDIRPDA

>member
-1 MSIAAGSRGRRHEP
+1 MSIAAGSRGRRQEP
-15 QRASDIARAA
+15 QRASDLARAA

-104 AIPVPL
+104 AIPVPY

-127 HAVAALLAMTPE
+127 HAVAALLSMTPE

-231 KGQSIPATQDNS
+231 KGQSIPASQDSS

-287 TTGEIFAMST
+287 ATGEIFAMST

-337 KVDAT
+337 KVDST

-514 TLGKVPGMS
+514 TLGKVPGMT

>member
-15 QRASDIARAA
+15 QRAGDIARAA

-38 PGKISHRLAYVRIG
+38 PGKISHRLAYVRIA

-64 GYLQTIGS
+64 AYLQTIGS

-89 HAERGSILDRNGLEL
+89 KAERGSILDRNGLEL
-104 AIPVPL
+104 AIPIPL
-110 RTVYAD
+110 RTVVAD
-116 PREVVDPVGTA
+116 PREVIDPVGTA
-127 HAVAALLAMTPE
+127 RAIAVVLGLSPE
-139 AEVALA
+139 AEIALA
-145 EKLQDKTSSFTYIAR
+145 ERLQDKTLSFTYVAR
-160 QASQEVA
+160 QTSQEVA
-167 DSLIALQLPGVS
+167 DSLLALGLPGVS
-179 AYNESGRE
+179 SRKETGRE
-187 LTSDGLRALVGRT
+187 LTSEGLRALVGRT
-200 DPDGLGTSGLEKQFD
+200 DPDGLGTSGLEMQFD
-215 VLLAGVNGR
+215 ILLAGVDGR
-224 QVREVSA
+224 EVREVSA

-243 VAAIPGKTLVTT
+243 VSAIPGKTLVTT

-268 AQQIAR
+268 AQQVAR

-287 TTGEIFAMST
+287 ATGEIFAMST

-337 KVDAT
+337 KVDQKSS
-342 TVFNVPPTFI
+342 FNVPPLFV
-352 ANKGTKW
+352 ANKGTEW
-359 QQPINDAYPHGL
+359 ENVLRDAYPHGL
-371 EDMSVRKII
+371 EEMSVRKIF

-385 VGTLMIGQ
+385 VGTLMVGQ
-393 TIGPDKLHD
+393 TIGPEKLHD
-402 YLKSFGFG
+402 YLQSFGFG
-410 AKSAIDFPGET
+410 SKSAIDFPGET
-421 KGILQPSDKW
+421 KGILQPANKW
-431 AGAKKFTTSYGYG
+431 IGSKKFTMSYGYG
-444 YSATALQLIAGVNV
+444 YSTTALQLIAGVNV

-471 TATVTKDGVN
+471 TATVTKDGLN
-481 EPIAAGEQH
+481 EPIAATEQH

-499 TMRSLMTDVVCFGTA
+499 TMRALMSDVVCFGTA
-514 TLGKVPGMS
+514 TLGKVPGMT

-538 TYVADDGSRSYFAS
+538 KYAADDGSRSYFAS
-552 FIGFIPAQQ
+552 FVGFIPAQK

-572 PNADSMDRFGGT
+572 PNADSLDRFGGT

-598 SELDIRPNA
+598 SELDIRPDA

>member
-1 MSIAAGSRGRRHEP
+1 MSIATGSRGRRHEP
-15 QRASDIARAA
+15 QRASDMARAA

-72 GQYRDASVS
+72 GQYRDASVA
-81 QRTRVNTV
+81 QRTRVNPV

-287 TTGEIFAMST
+287 ATGEIFAMST

-421 KGILQPSDKW
+421 KGILQSSDKW

-514 TLGKVPGMS
+514 TLGKVPGMT

>member
-15 QRASDIARAA
+15 QRAGDIARAA
-25 ARQTVRTLTEDLK
+25 ARNTVRTLTEDLK
-38 PGKISHRLAYVRIG
+38 PGKITHRLAYVRIL
-52 VSLMLCAMLLRT
+52 VSLLLCAMLIRT

-81 QRTRVNTV
+81 QRTRVNPV
-89 HAERGSILDRNGLEL
+89 KAERGSILDRNGLEL
-104 AIPVPL
+104 AIPIPL
-110 RTVYAD
+110 RTVFAD
-116 PREVVDPVGTA
+116 PREVIDPVGTA
-127 HAVAALLAMTPE
+127 RAIAVVLGLSPE
-139 AEVALA
+139 AEIALA
-145 EKLQDKTSSFTYIAR
+145 ERLQDKTLSFTYVAR
-160 QASQEVA
+160 QTSQEVA
-167 DSLIALQLPGVS
+167 DSLLALGLPGVS
-179 AYNESGRE
+179 SRKETGRE
-187 LTSDGLRALVGRT
+187 LTSEGLRALVGRT
-200 DPDGLGTSGLEKQFD
+200 DPDGLGTSGLEMQFD
-215 VLLAGVNGR
+215 ILLAGVDGR
-224 QVREVSA
+224 EVREVSA

-243 VAAIPGKTLVTT
+243 VSAIPGKTLVTT

-268 AQQIAR
+268 AQQVAR

-287 TTGEIFAMST
+287 ATGEIFAMST

-337 KVDAT
+337 KVDPT

-359 QQPINDAYPHGL
+359 QQPINDAYPHGV

-385 VGTLMIGQ
+385 VGTLLIGQ

-410 AKSAIDFPGET
+410 SKSAIDFPGET
-421 KGILQPSDKW
+421 KGILQSADKW

-444 YSATALQLIAGVNV
+444 YSTTALQLIAGVNV

-471 TATVTKDGVN
+471 TATVTKDGLN
-481 EPIAAGEQH
+481 EPIAATEQH

-499 TMRSLMTDVVCFGTA
+499 TMRALMSDVVCFGTA
-514 TLGKVPGMS
+514 TLGKVPGMT

-538 TYVADDGSRSYFAS
+538 TYAADDGSRSYFAS
-552 FIGFIPAQQ
+552 FVGFIPAQK

-572 PNADSMDRFGGT
+572 PNADSLDRFGGT

-598 SELDIRPNA
+598 SELDIRPGA

>member
-1 MSIAAGSRGRRHEP
+1 MSIAAGTRGRRHEP
-15 QRASDIARAA
+15 QRAGDIARAA

-52 VSLMLCAMLLRT
+52 VSLLLCAMLLRT

-81 QRTRVNTV
+81 QRTRVNV
-89 HAERGSILDRNGLEL
+89 LYAERGSILDRNGLEL
-104 AIPVPL
+104 ALPIPL

-116 PREVVDPVGTA
+116 PREVVDAIGTA
-127 HAVAALLAMTPE
+127 RAVAALLGMTPE

-145 EKLQDKTSSFTYIAR
+145 EKLQDKSKSFTYIAR

-167 DSLIALQLPGVS
+167 DTLLALELPGVS
-179 AYNESGRE
+179 SYKESGRE

-215 VLLAGVNGR
+215 ILLAGVNGR

-231 KGQSIPATQDNS
+231 KGQSIPATQDNTVS
-243 VAAIPGKTLVTT
+243 AIPGKTLVTT

-274 LQARSGTAIVMDS
+274 LQARSGIAIVMDS
-287 TTGEIFAMST
+287 ATGEIYAMST

-342 TVFNVPPTFI
+342 SPFTVPPVFV
-352 ANKGTKW
+352 ANKGTEW
-359 QQPINDAYPHGL
+359 ENVLRDAYPH
-371 EDMSVRKII
+371 EIEEMSVRKIF

-385 VGTLMIGQ
+385 VGTLMVGQ

-402 YLKSFGFG
+402 YLQSFGFG
-410 AKSAIDFPGET
+410 AKSAVDFPGET
-421 KGILQPSDKW
+421 KGILQSADKW
-431 AGAKKFTTSYGYG
+431 VGSQKFTTSYGYG
-444 YSATALQLIAGVNV
+444 YSTTALQLIAGVNV

-471 TATVTKDGVN
+471 TATVTKDGLN
-481 EPIAAGEQH
+481 EPIAATEQH

-499 TMRSLMTDVVCFGTA
+499 TMRSLMSDVVCFGTA
-514 TLGKVPGMS
+514 TLGKVPGIT
-523 VAGKTGTAYKRQDNG
+523 VAGKTGTAYKRQDNK

-552 FIGFIPAQQ
+552 FVGFIPAQQ

-572 PNADSMDRFGGT
+572 PNAASLDRFGGT

-598 SELDIRPNA
+598 SELDIRPDA

>member
-104 AIPVPL
+104 AIPVPY

-287 TTGEIFAMST
+287 ATGEIFAMST

-514 TLGKVPGMS
+514 TLGKVPGMT

>member
-1 MSIAAGSRGRRHEP
+1 MNIAAGSRGRRQEP
-15 QRASDIARAA
+15 VRASDVARAA
-25 ARQTVRTLTEDLK
+25 ARQTVRTFTEDLK
-38 PGKISHRLAYVRIG
+38 PGKISHRLFYVRMV
-52 VSLMLCAMLLRT
+52 VSLLLAAMLLRT
-64 GYLQTIGS
+64 GYLQTVGS
-72 GQYRDASVS
+72 GQYREASVA
-81 QRTRVNTV
+81 QRTRVRTII
-89 HAERGSILDRNGLEL
+89 AERGSILDRNGLEL

-110 RTVYAD
+110 RTVFAD
-116 PREVVDPVGTA
+116 PREVEDAIGTA
-127 HAVAALLAMTPE
+127 RALAAALALSPE
-139 AEVALA
+139 DEAALA
-145 EKLQDKTSSFTYIAR
+145 EKLQDKTRSFLYVAR
-160 QASQEVA
+160 QTTQEVA
-167 DSLIALQLPGVS
+167 DSLLALGLPGVS

-200 DPDGLGTSGLEKQFD
+200 DPDGAGTAGLEKQFNE
-215 VLLAGVNGR
+215 LLAGVNGR
-224 QVREVSA
+224 LVREVSA

-243 VAAIPGKTLVTT
+243 VPAIAGKTLVTT

-274 LQARSGTAIVMDS
+274 LQARSGTAIVMD
-287 TTGEIFAMST
+287 TATGEIYAMST

-337 KVDAT
+337 TVDAT
-342 TVFNVPPTFI
+342 TSFKVPPVFI

-359 QQPINDAYPHGL
+359 EQPIKDAYPHGI
-371 EDMSVRKII
+371 EDMTVRKII

-385 VGTLMIGQ
+385 VGTLLVGQ

-410 AKSAIDFPGET
+410 AKTAIDFPGET
-421 KGILQPSDKW
+421 KGILQSADKW

-444 YSATALQLIAGVNV
+444 YSTTALQLIAGVNV

-471 TATVTKDGVN
+471 TATVSKDGLN
-481 EPIAAGEQH
+481 ESITPTEQH

-499 TMRSLMTDVVCFGTA
+499 AMRSLMSDVVCFGTA
-514 TLGKVPGMS
+514 TLGKVPGMT
-523 VAGKTGTAYKRQDNG
+523 VAGKTGTAYKRQENG

-552 FIGFIPAQQ
+552 FVGFIPAQQ

-598 SELDIRPNA
+598 NELDIRPDA